1 MAKNMFKE
9 GNTITVTAGAT
20 IVAGRLYLLGDHI
33 GIALNGGVSGTPI
46 VYDIS
51 GKVWLLGKAASEAWT
66 VGAKLYWDATNFVL
80 TTTASGNT
88 LVANAYA
95 AAASAD
101 VTGYAKLRAHLA

>member
-1 MAKNMFKE
+1 MAKNMHKHGE
-9 GNTITVTAGAT
+9 TITIVAGAT
-20 IVAGRLYLLGDHI
+20 IVAGRLYVLGDFI

-46 VYDIS
+46 TYDIS
-51 GKVWLLGKAASEAWT
+51 GKVWTLTKNAGEAWT
-66 VGAKLYWDATNFVL
+66 VGAKLYWDGTNFRL

-101 VTGYAKLRAHLA
+101 VVGVAKMRAHLA